1 MQVYRTRGSLV
12 SGWLTVGVG
21 LLLGAG
27 GVMAA
32 SQGSAQQGIGVGACV
47 AMIGVAAYLRPAVI
61 VSGDAVTFKNVF
73 HTAVVPLSRISEISP
88 RWSLEVHGDDGL
100 TMGSFAAPTTRAAR
114 SHEGSRNR
122 NQEPAPDAE
131 VHPSSR
137 PAAMIYDAWQDW
149 KATHPNTS
157 TSEAQTPSVTKRL
170 DPIGLG
176 LVLVGVAMGVVGIF
190 G

>member
-32 SQGSAQQGIGVGACV
+32 SHGSAQQGIGFGACV

-61 VSGDAVTFKNVF
+61 VSGAAVTFKNVF
-73 HTAVVPLSRISEISP
+73 HTAVIPLSRIKEISP
-88 RWSLEVHGDDGL
+88 RWSLEVHGDDGM

-114 SHEGSRNR
+114 SHERSRSR
-122 NQEPAPDAE
+122 DQEPTPDHEAQ
-131 VHPSSR
+131 PSSR

-149 KATHPNTS
+149 KATHPDTS
-157 TSEAQTPSVTKRL
+157 TSEAQSPSVTKRL

-176 LVLVGVAMGVVGIF
+176 LVLVGVVMGVVGLF

>member
-12 SGWLTVGVG
+12 SGWLTVVVG

-32 SQGSAQQGIGVGACV
+32 SQGSAQQGIGIGACV

-73 HTAVVPLSRISEISP
+73 HTAVVPLARIKDISP

-122 NQEPAPDAE
+122 GQEPTPDQEAL
-131 VHPSSR
+131 PSSR

-157 TSEAQTPSVTKRL
+157 ASEARTPSVTKRL
-170 DPIGLG
+170 DPIGVG
-176 LVLVGVAMGVVGIF
+176 LVLVGVAMGVAGVLG
-190 G
+190 

>member
-32 SQGSAQQGIGVGACV
+32 SHGSAQQGIGLGACV

-61 VSGDAVTFKNVF
+61 VSPDAVTFKNVF
-73 HTAVVPLSRISEISP
+73 HTAVVPLSRIKEISP
-88 RWSLEVHGDDGL
+88 RWSLEVHGDDGM

-122 NQEPAPDAE
+122 DQEPTPDQGT
-131 VHPSSR
+131 HPSSR
-137 PAAMIYDAWQDW
+137 PAAMIYDAWQEW
-149 KATHPNTS
+149 KATPLGAT
-157 TSEAQTPSVTKRL
+157 TPETQTPSVTKRL
-170 DPIGLG
+170 DPMGLG
-176 LVLVGVAMGVVGIF
+176 LMFVGVVMGVVGLF

>member
-27 GVMAA
+27 GVMTA
-32 SQGSAQQGIGVGACV
+32 SQGSAQQGIGIGACV

-61 VSGDAVTFKNVF
+61 VSPDAVTFKNVF

-100 TMGSFAAPTTRAAR
+100 TMASFAAPTTRAAR
-114 SHEGSRNR
+114 SQEGSRHR
-122 NQEPAPDAE
+122 NEEPAPDAE

-149 KATHPNTS
+149 KATHPDTS
-157 TSEAQTPSVTKRL
+157 TSGPQTPSVTKRL
-170 DPIGLG
+170 DPVGLG
-176 LVLVGVAMGVVGIF
+176 LVLVGVAMGVAGIVG
-190 G
+190 